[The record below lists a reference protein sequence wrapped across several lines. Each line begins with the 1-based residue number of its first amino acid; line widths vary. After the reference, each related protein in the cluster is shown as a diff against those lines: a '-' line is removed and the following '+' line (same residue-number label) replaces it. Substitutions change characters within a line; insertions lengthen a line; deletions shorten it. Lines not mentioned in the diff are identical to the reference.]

1 MLSPSLFERAA
12 AIKKTA
18 SPPSVGSS
26 SKQPAASTSP
36 ISDYRLGTAVMMAP
50 NFNATVEASGDD
62 PGPLTPPARVLPEHI
77 LSSEDNNRDD
87 SDSAYSSFSATHALV
102 DGGNN
107 TDSTSSSAQASN
119 SNGAPLRPK
128 AKAPKK
134 TLGKRARADSNANS
148 AISTGAAVKP
158 AKKRVRSNAL
168 MRSAPRATAAVTPGS
183 LAGNSEFMNFT
194 ATIFIIQ
201 LGSDGPQFHAHE
213 SVLKRS
219 PRLAEEIDRAKA
231 NKRATK
237 QNTLA
242 LMTHDAIAFEQM
254 LQFLYKD
261 KFLMSENKNTAL
273 ARLGELKELMS
284 LAKHYVLPS
293 LQKQVVKLFS
303 SSKILGEVAPGVFFD
318 WAEDMYHEEL
328 DHDNGPFKVYFSKV
342 APMLMKGA
350 NEATWKDLARMVKQG
365 GGFAQQLFVAAAT
378 ALDMQIDLTAVK
390 KEEAR
395 EKSSPTRSHTAKG
408 KGKGK
413 EPVRKIAGEEA
424 SDPPEDEPTDDDEHI
439 FLRIRP
445 TPLSPRNGNIAGS
458 SPSSVTAFGWEDRP
472 HAPVTWILDTSLP
485 AT

>member
-1 MLSPSLFERAA
+1 MVSPSRSERSAA
-12 AIKKTA
+12 PKKAA
-18 SPPSVGSS
+18 SPPSVDSS
-26 SKQPAASTSP
+26 SKQPAASTTP
-36 ISDYRLGTAVMMAP
+36 VLDHQVGTAAMMPP
-50 NFNATVEASGDD
+50 NLNTTVEASGDD
-62 PGPLTPPARVLPEHI
+62 PGPLTPPACVLPEYI
-77 LSSEDNNRDD
+77 LSSEDYNRDD

-102 DGGNN
+102 NGGNDM
-107 TDSTSSSAQASN
+107 DSTSSSVQATN
-119 SNGAPLRPK
+119 NNEVPLRPK
-128 AKAPKK
+128 AKASKK
-134 TLGKRARADSNANS
+134 TLGKRVRADSNASS
-148 AISTGAAVKP
+148 ASSTGAAVKP

-201 LGSDGPQFHAHE
+201 LGPDGPQFHAHE

-261 KFLMSENKNTAL
+261 KFLMSKNKNTAF

-350 NEATWKDLARMVKQG
+350 NEATMKDLVRMIKQG
-365 GGFAQQLFVAAAT
+365 GGFAEQLFIAAAT

-395 EKSSPTRSHTAKG
+395 EKSSPTRSHTAKSKG

-413 EPVRKIAGEEA
+413 EPVRNIAREEA
-424 SDPPEDEPTDDDEHI
+424 SDAPGDEPTDDNEHI
-439 FLRIRP
+439 FVTP
-445 TPLSPRNGNIAGS
+445 TPFDPRNGNIAGS
-458 SPSSVTAFGWEDRP
+458 PPSSVTAFGWEDRP